1 MRRVLDD
8 APDSIAIV
16 RLRTGLGDLL
26 CTIPALRALRAKLP
40 SAHVVL
46 ITFEEMHEVVDRTRP
61 WVDELLPF
69 PGYPGIPERPPQ
81 DAEIPRFFAAAR
93 ARRFDLAL
101 QMYGANPTANEVTE
115 RLGAKRTAGF
125 FVPGTWEPDLAT
137 HLPYPHHEHEIRRH
151 LLLMR
156 HLGAALTDGDA
167 GRGGNGKREGDALT
181 FPLRSSDRL
190 SAGRL
195 AEEVGLRAPYALVH
209 PGATSPSRR
218 WPPERFAVVADWLVR
233 RGLQVAI
240 IGTSDERALVRR
252 VHAAVRGA
260 TVELCGRTDL
270 GTLAALVADAEVV
283 VGNDSG
289 PAHLAAAVGTRS
301 VTLFLSGDPV
311 RWAHDLP
318 AHRVARVQVECNPC
332 PHLNCPIDHRCAT
345 RLDVRRVVAEVD
357 AALGRT
363 MRAWSSGSDTIGST

>member
-26 CTIPALRALRAKLP
+26 CTVPALRALRAKLP

-46 ITFEEMHEVVDRTRP
+46 VTFEEMREVVDRMRP

-69 PGYPGIPERPPQ
+69 PGYPGIPERPAQ
-81 DAEIPRFFAAAR
+81 HADIARFFAAAR

-115 RLGAKRTAGF
+115 RLGANRTGGF
-125 FVPGTWEPDLAT
+125 FVPGTWEPDVAT
-137 HLPYPHHEHEIRRH
+137 HLRYPHHEHEIRRH
-151 LLLMR
+151 LLLLR
-156 HLGAALTDGDA
+156 HLGANLAGGDTPT
-167 GRGGNGKREGDALT
+167 L
-181 FPLRSSDRL
+181 PLRSSDRL

-252 VHAAVRGA
+252 VHAAVRGP

-318 AHRVARVQVECNPC
+318 THRVARVQVECNPC